1 MFDRATGIRQTI
13 FVLGTL
19 LLSLA
24 VAYAQPAARQS
35 KKLEPAKIFVMVAP
49 HAAPFYVAKELNLF
63 KEEGMDVEV
72 VIFASGADAL
82 DAFRAG
88 RGQFALAGQLP
99 TVRMWTVTNDF
110 VGIAG
115 IEWDK
120 VTNHIVAKTDI
131 KTLADLKGKKIATAN
146 GTGGQ
151 QVLLSALAK
160 VGLKDT
166 DLTIINVSPADSVV
180 ALSRGDVDGVAYWE
194 PFTSQA
200 LQVMGNKA
208 HLLTDSGPYFI
219 GSMILNANR
228 AWVKDHPDETAAI
241 LKTLR
246 KAADVIKSKPE
257 NAVELVAK
265 SMNIKDAQAK
275 ALMAPLTYEIV
286 WRPETKS
293 SVDRAG
299 DFLMRIGVIKARPN
313 YNTALD
319 LSFLRKLAPQAVTAG
334 Q

>member
-166 DLTIINVSPADSVV
+166 DLTIINVSPA
-180 ALSRGDVDGVAYWE
+180 E